1 MSEVSSENVILDKE
15 NLEETSVNLE
25 EIKSSL
31 EEISKKVQN
40 VESQLS
46 EEQEN
51 IGNILESVEEIH
63 TKISATENMLVESPK
78 GDLQTKQNQPINFC
92 MIVFIIVFFFLV
104 GYLREWLSDKIEWLS
119 DKIEWLSDEIECF
132 VKCISNKPQRET
144 ETTPKNSREE
154 KRKYENLSA
163 EDIFKLFRNNY
174 KEKDTKRIII
184 LAILM
189 DYIIILLL
197 FFIFVEYIPD
207 NMYLCSLLIVV
218 YALSCFVA
226 LSKKKSKTMPNL
238 SALVLIIWFTTLF
251 FFYSNNIR
259 LTEHIVFVIIS
270 FFYPIFLLSNIHF
283 EYTNFEDS
291 SLRKAHQTINKIIEE
306 NGIAIAQS
314 SFDIL
319 VTSSSKIE
327 DEVIMDIKKIIY
339 ILAPFLATSVI
350 KDNIS
355 AYMNALIG
363 NSTFDDVVGGIL
375 SLIILSPIF
384 YFLYKAFNWK
394 ADLYKKILK
403 DMQFTY
409 TLKGKLDYDKK

>member
-78 GDLQTKQNQPINFC
+78 GDLQTKQNQPISFWV
-92 MIVFIIVFFFLV
+92 IAFIIVFFLLV
-104 GYLREWLSDKIEWLS
+104 GYLIGWLSDKVKCCIERLSDKIERVEKWIYN
-119 DKIEWLSDEIECF
+119 KI
-132 VKCISNKPQRET
+132 QRET
-144 ETTPKNSREE
+144 ENTPNDSGEE

-163 EDIFKLFRNNY
+163 EDIFKLFLNNY
-174 KEKDTKRIII
+174 KEKDTKWIIF

-189 DYIIILLL
+189 NYIIIIIA
-197 FFIFVEYIPD
+197 FSIFVEYFPD
-207 NMYLCSLLIVV
+207 NMYLCSLLIVG
-218 YALSCFVA
+218 YAFSCLVA
-226 LSKKKSKTMPNL
+226 LSKKKSKTTPNL
-238 SALVLIIWFTTLF
+238 SVLVLSIWSVILYFL
-251 FFYSNNIR
+251 YSNNIR
-259 LTEHIVFVIIS
+259 LTDHIVFVIIS
-270 FFYPIFLLSNIHF
+270 FFYPTFLLSNIHF

-291 SLRKAHQTINKIIEE
+291 SLRNAHQTLNKIIEE

-327 DEVIMDIKKIIY
+327 DEFILDIKKVIY
-339 ILAPFLATSVI
+339 ILAPLFATSVI
-350 KDNIS
+350 KDFIN
-355 AYMNALIG
+355 ANMNALIG
-363 NSTFDDVVGGIL
+363 NSTFDDVVSVIL
-375 SLIILSPIF
+375 ALIIILPIF

>member
-1 MSEVSSENVILDKE
+1 MSEVASENVILDKE

-78 GDLQTKQNQPINFC
+78 GDLQTKQNQPISFWV
-92 MIVFIIVFFFLV
+92 IAFIIVFFLFV
-104 GYLREWLSDKIEWLS
+104 GYLIGRLSDKVKCCIEGLSDKIERVEKW
-119 DKIEWLSDEIECF
+119 IY
-132 VKCISNKPQRET
+132 NKNQRET
-144 ETTPKNSREE
+144 ENTPNDSGEE

-163 EDIFKLFRNNY
+163 EYIFKLFRNNY
-174 KEKDTKRIII
+174 KEKDTKWIII

-189 DYIIILLL
+189 NYIIVIIA
-197 FFIFVEYIPD
+197 FSIFVEYFPD
-207 NMYLCSLLIVV
+207 NMYLCLLLIVG
-218 YALSCFVA
+218 YAFSCLVA
-226 LSKKKSKTMPNL
+226 LSKKKSKTTPNL
-238 SALVLIIWFTTLF
+238 SVLVLSIWSVILYFL
-251 FFYSNNIR
+251 YSNNIR
-259 LTEHIVFVIIS
+259 LTDHIVFVIIS
-270 FFYPIFLLSNIHF
+270 FFYPTFLLSNIHF

-291 SLRKAHQTINKIIEE
+291 SLRNAHQTINKIIEE
-306 NGIAIAQS
+306 NGIAKAQS

-327 DEVIMDIKKIIY
+327 DEFIMDIKNVKY
-339 ILAPFLATSVI
+339 ILPLVGAPFIKNVI
-350 KDNIS
+350 NK
-355 AYMNALIG
+355 YMNALFG
-363 NSTFDDVVGGIL
+363 NSTFDDIVSLIL
-375 SLIILSPIF
+375 SLIIILPIF

-394 ADLYKKILK
+394 ADLYKKVLK

-409 TLKGKLDYDKK
+409 TLKGKLDYDEK

>member
-1 MSEVSSENVILDKE
+1 MSEVASENVILDKE

-78 GDLQTKQNQPINFC
+78 GDLQTKQNQPISFWV
-92 MIVFIIVFFFLV
+92 IVFIIVFFLFV
-104 GYLREWLSDKIEWLS
+104 GYLIGRLSDKVKCCIERLSDKIERVEKW
-119 DKIEWLSDEIECF
+119 IY
-132 VKCISNKPQRET
+132 NKNQRET
-144 ETTPKNSREE
+144 ENTPNDSGEE

-174 KEKDTKRIII
+174 KEKDTKWIII

-189 DYIIILLL
+189 NYIIVIIA
-197 FFIFVEYIPD
+197 FSIFVEYFPD
-207 NMYLCSLLIVV
+207 NMYLCSLLIVG
-218 YALSCFVA
+218 YAFSCLVA
-226 LSKKKSKTMPNL
+226 LSKKKSKTTPNL
-238 SALVLIIWFTTLF
+238 SVLVLSIWSVILYFL
-251 FFYSNNIR
+251 YSNNIR
-259 LTEHIVFVIIS
+259 LTDHIVFVIIS
-270 FFYPIFLLSNIHF
+270 FFYPTFLLSNIHF

-291 SLRKAHQTINKIIEE
+291 SLRNAHQTINKIIEE
-306 NGIAIAQS
+306 NGIAKAQS

-327 DEVIMDIKKIIY
+327 DEFIMDIKNVKY
-339 ILAPFLATSVI
+339 ILPLVGAPFIKNVI
-350 KDNIS
+350 NK
-355 AYMNALIG
+355 YMNALFG
-363 NSTFDDVVGGIL
+363 NSTFDDIVSLIL
-375 SLIILSPIF
+375 SLIIILPIF

-394 ADLYKKILK
+394 ADLYKKVLK

-409 TLKGKLDYDKK
+409 TLKGKLDYDEK

>member
-1 MSEVSSENVILDKE
+1 MSEVASENVILDKE

-78 GDLQTKQNQPINFC
+78 GDLQTKQNQPISFWV
-92 MIVFIIVFFFLV
+92 IAFIIVFFLLV
-104 GYLREWLSDKIEWLS
+104 GYLIGWLSDKVKCCIERLSDKIERVEKW
-119 DKIEWLSDEIECF
+119 IY
-132 VKCISNKPQRET
+132 NKNQRET
-144 ETTPKNSREE
+144 ENTPNDSEEE

-174 KEKDTKRIII
+174 KEKDTKWIYF

-189 DYIIILLL
+189 NYIIIIIA
-197 FFIFVEYIPD
+197 FSIFVEYFPD
-207 NMYLCSLLIVV
+207 NMYLCSLLIVG
-218 YALSCFVA
+218 YAFSCLVA
-226 LSKKKSKTMPNL
+226 LSKKKSKTTPNL
-238 SALVLIIWFTTLF
+238 SVLVLSIWSVILYFL
-251 FFYSNNIR
+251 YSNNIR
-259 LTEHIVFVIIS
+259 LTDHTVFVIIS
-270 FFYPIFLLSNIHF
+270 FFYPTFLLSNIHF

-291 SLRKAHQTINKIIEE
+291 SLRNAHQTINKIIEE

-327 DEVIMDIKKIIY
+327 DEFISDIKKVIY
-339 ILAPFLATSVI
+339 ILAPIFATSVI
-350 KDNIS
+350 NDPIYAS
-355 AYMNALIG
+355 MNALIG
-363 NSTFDDVVGGIL
+363 NITFDDVVSVIL
-375 SLIILSPIF
+375 SLIMLLPIF

-394 ADLYKKILK
+394 ADLYKKVLK

-409 TLKGKLDYDKK
+409 TLKGKLDYDEK

>member
-1 MSEVSSENVILDKE
+1 MSEVASENVILDKE

-46 EEQEN
+46 EEQDN
-51 IGNILESVEEIH
+51 IGNILESIGEIH

-78 GDLQTKQNQPINFC
+78 GDLQTKQNQPISFWV
-92 MIVFIIVFFFLV
+92 IAFIIVFFLLV
-104 GYLREWLSDKIEWLS
+104 GYLIGWLSDKVKCCIERLSDKIERVEKWIY
-119 DKIEWLSDEIECF
+119 DK
-132 VKCISNKPQRET
+132 NQRET
-144 ETTPKNSREE
+144 ENTPNDSGEE

-174 KEKDTKRIII
+174 KEKDTKWIYF

-189 DYIIILLL
+189 NYIIIIIA
-197 FFIFVEYIPD
+197 FSIFVEYFPD
-207 NMYLCSLLIVV
+207 NMYLCSLLIVG
-218 YALSCFVA
+218 YAFSCLVA
-226 LSKKKSKTMPNL
+226 LSKKKSKTTPYL
-238 SALVLIIWFTTLF
+238 SVLVLGIWFAILYF
-251 FFYSNNIR
+251 LYSNNIR
-259 LTEHIVFVIIS
+259 LTDHIVFVIIS
-270 FFYPIFLLSNIHF
+270 FFYPTFLLSNIHF
-283 EYTNFEDS
+283 EYTHFEDS

-306 NGIAIAQS
+306 NGIAKAQS

-327 DEVIMDIKKIIY
+327 DEFISDIKKVIY
-339 ILAPFLATSVI
+339 ILAPIFATSVI
-350 KDNIS
+350 KDPIYAS
-355 AYMNALIG
+355 MNALIG
-363 NSTFDDVVGGIL
+363 NITFDDVVSVIL
-375 SLIILSPIF
+375 SLIMLLPIF

-394 ADLYKKILK
+394 ADLYKKVLK

-409 TLKGKLDYDKK
+409 TLKGKLDYDEK

>member
-1 MSEVSSENVILDKE
+1 MSEVASENVILDKE
-15 NLEETSVNLE
+15 NLEKTSVNLE

-78 GDLQTKQNQPINFC
+78 GDLQTKQNQPISFWV
-92 MIVFIIVFFFLV
+92 IAFIIVFFLLV
-104 GYLREWLSDKIEWLS
+104 GYLIGCLSDKVKCCIERLSDKIERVEKWIYN
-119 DKIEWLSDEIECF
+119 KI
-132 VKCISNKPQRET
+132 KRET
-144 ETTPKNSREE
+144 ENTPNDSGEE

-163 EDIFKLFRNNY
+163 EDIFKLFINNY
-174 KEKDTKRIII
+174 KEKDTKWIIF

-189 DYIIILLL
+189 NYVIIIIV
-197 FFIFVEYIPD
+197 FSIFVEYFPD
-207 NMYLCSLLIVV
+207 NMYLCSLLIVG
-218 YALSCFVA
+218 YAFSCLVA
-226 LSKKKSKTMPNL
+226 LSKKKSKTTPNL
-238 SALVLIIWFTTLF
+238 SVLVLSIWSVILYFL
-251 FFYSNNIR
+251 YSNNIR
-259 LTEHIVFVIIS
+259 LTDHIVFVIIS
-270 FFYPIFLLSNIHF
+270 FFYPTFLLSNIHF

-291 SLRKAHQTINKIIEE
+291 SLRNAHQTLNKIIEE
-306 NGIAIAQS
+306 NGIAKAQS

-327 DEVIMDIKKIIY
+327 DEFILDIKKVIY
-339 ILAPFLATSVI
+339 ILAPLFATSVI
-350 KDNIS
+350 KDFIN
-355 AYMNALIG
+355 ANMNALIG
-363 NSTFDDVVGGIL
+363 NSTFDDVVSVIL
-375 SLIILSPIF
+375 ALIIILPIF

-409 TLKGKLDYDKK
+409 TLKGKLDYDEK

>member
-1 MSEVSSENVILDKE
+1 MSEVASENVISE
-15 NLEETSVNLE
+15 NENSGETLEETSMDLE
-25 EIKSSL
+25 AVKDNL

-46 EEQEN
+46 EEQEH

-78 GDLQTKQNQPINFC
+78 GDLQTKQNQPISVW
-92 MIVFIIVFFFLV
+92 MIAFIIVFFWLV
-104 GYLREWLSDKIEWLS
+104 GYLIERLSDKIECFVKWLG
-119 DKIEWLSDEIECF
+119 DKIECF
-132 VKCISNKPQRET
+132 EKWIYNKTQRET
-144 ETTPKNSREE
+144 NNTPKNSRGEE
-154 KRKYENLSA
+154 KKYENLSA

-174 KEKDTKRIII
+174 KEKDIKWIII
-184 LAILM
+184 FAIPM
-189 DYIIILLL
+189 NYIIISLL
-197 FFIFVEYIPD
+197 FLIFVEYFPD
-207 NMYLCSLLIVV
+207 NMYLCSLLIVG
-218 YALSCFVA
+218 YAFSCLVA
-226 LSKKKSKTMPNL
+226 LSKKKYKTTPNL
-238 SALVLIIWFTTLF
+238 SALVLAIWSTILYFL
-251 FFYSNNIR
+251 YSNNIR
-259 LTEHIVFVIIS
+259 ITEHIVFVIIS
-270 FFYPIFLLSNIHF
+270 FFYPTFLLSNIHF

-363 NSTFDDVVGGIL
+363 NSTFDDVVGVIL
-375 SLIILSPIF
+375 SLIILLPIF
-384 YFLYKAFNWK
+384 YSLYKNFNWK
-394 ADLYKKILK
+394 ADLYKKVLK
-403 DMQFTY
+403 DMQFTF
-409 TLKGKLDYDKK
+409 TLKRYLEYD

>member
-1 MSEVSSENVILDKE
+1 MSEVASENVILDKE

-78 GDLQTKQNQPINFC
+78 GDLQTKQNQPISFWV
-92 MIVFIIVFFFLV
+92 IAFIIVFFLLV
-104 GYLREWLSDKIEWLS
+104 GYLIGWLSDKVKCCIERLSDKIERVEKW
-119 DKIEWLSDEIECF
+119 IY
-132 VKCISNKPQRET
+132 NKNQRET
-144 ETTPKNSREE
+144 ENTPNDSGEE
-154 KRKYENLSA
+154 NKKYENLSA

-174 KEKDTKRIII
+174 KEKDTKWIYF

-189 DYIIILLL
+189 NYIIIIIA
-197 FFIFVEYIPD
+197 FSIFVEYFPD
-207 NMYLCSLLIVV
+207 NMYLCSLLIVG
-218 YALSCFVA
+218 YAFSCLVA
-226 LSKKKSKTMPNL
+226 LSKKKSKTTPNL
-238 SALVLIIWFTTLF
+238 SVLVLSIWFAILYF
-251 FFYSNNIR
+251 LYSNNIR
-259 LTEHIVFVIIS
+259 LTDHIVFVIIS
-270 FFYPIFLLSNIHF
+270 FFYPTFLLSNIHF
-283 EYTNFEDS
+283 EYTHFEDS

-306 NGIAIAQS
+306 NGIAKAQS

-327 DEVIMDIKKIIY
+327 DEFISDIKKVIY
-339 ILAPFLATSVI
+339 ILAPIFATSVI
-350 KDNIS
+350 KDPIYAS
-355 AYMNALIG
+355 MNALIG
-363 NSTFDDVVGGIL
+363 NITFDDVVSVIL
-375 SLIILSPIF
+375 SLIMLLPIF

-394 ADLYKKILK
+394 ADLYKKVLK

-409 TLKGKLDYDKK
+409 TLKGKLDYDEK

>member
-1 MSEVSSENVILDKE
+1 MSEVASENVILDKE

-78 GDLQTKQNQPINFC
+78 GDLQTKQNQPISFWV
-92 MIVFIIVFFFLV
+92 IAFIIVFFLLV
-104 GYLREWLSDKIEWLS
+104 GYLIGWLSDKVKCCIERLSDKIERVEKW
-119 DKIEWLSDEIECF
+119 IY
-132 VKCISNKPQRET
+132 NKNQRET
-144 ETTPKNSREE
+144 ENTPNDSGEE
-154 KRKYENLSA
+154 NKKYENLSA

-174 KEKDTKRIII
+174 KEKDTKWIYF

-189 DYIIILLL
+189 NYIIIIIA
-197 FFIFVEYIPD
+197 FSIFVEYFPD
-207 NMYLCSLLIVV
+207 NMYLCSLLIVG
-218 YALSCFVA
+218 YAFSCLVA
-226 LSKKKSKTMPNL
+226 LSKKKSKTTPNL
-238 SALVLIIWFTTLF
+238 SVLVLSIWFAILYF
-251 FFYSNNIR
+251 LYSNNIR
-259 LTEHIVFVIIS
+259 LTDHIVFVIIS
-270 FFYPIFLLSNIHF
+270 FFYPTFLLSNIHF
-283 EYTNFEDS
+283 EYTHFEDR

-306 NGIAIAQS
+306 NGIAKAQS

-327 DEVIMDIKKIIY
+327 DEFISDIKKVIY
-339 ILAPFLATSVI
+339 ILAPIFATSVI
-350 KDNIS
+350 KDPIYAS
-355 AYMNALIG
+355 MNALIG
-363 NSTFDDVVGGIL
+363 NITFDDVVSVIL
-375 SLIILSPIF
+375 SLIMLLPIF

-394 ADLYKKILK
+394 ADLYKKVLK

-409 TLKGKLDYDKK
+409 TLKGKLDYDEK